1 MKGSEVRIPE
11 HSLRLAAVLLALVFA
26 SSAWA
31 DARLKSEL
39 VAEKLVRQASGEMA
53 TVPASDVKPGDVVV
67 YTATYRNY
75 GDETAK
81 ALVAT
86 LPVPPGMDYQGSPQG
101 AKPTSASTDGFE
113 FAPVPLTR
121 KVKSAQGKDAVQ
133 VVPLSEYRA
142 LRWNV
147 AELSAGASL
156 SLKLTAK
163 VNASPSR

>member
-1 MKGSEVRIPE
+1 MRIPD
-11 HSLRLAAVLLALVFA
+11 SLRLAAILLVLA
-26 SSAWA
+26 SSGSSWA
-31 DARLKSEL
+31 QARLKSEL

-81 ALVAT
+81 SVVAT
-86 LPVPPGMDYQGSPQG
+86 LPVPPGMDYQGSAQG
-101 AKPTSASTDGFE
+101 AKPSLASTDGFE
-113 FAPVPLTR
+113 FAPIPLTR
-121 KVKSAQGKDAVQ
+121 KVRTAQGKEAME

-142 LRWNV
+142 LRWNL
-147 AELSAGASL
+147 AELSVGASL

>member
-1 MKGSEVRIPE
+1 MRIPD
-11 HSLRLAAVLLALVFA
+11 SLRLAAILLVLASA

-31 DARLKSEL
+31 QARLKSEL

-81 ALVAT
+81 SVVAT
-86 LPVPPGMDYQGSPQG
+86 LPVPPGMDYQGSTQG
-101 AKPTSASTDGFE
+101 AKPSLASTDGFD
-113 FAPVPLTR
+113 FAPIPLTR
-121 KVKSAQGKDAVQ
+121 KVRTAQGKEAME

-142 LRWNV
+142 LRWNL
-147 AELSAGASL
+147 AELSVGASM